1 MLTPIS
7 IPMNMMT
14 YDMLRALDVE
24 KDDPEDSASEA
35 ESVQYVN
42 KAAVYA
48 CEWVSEW
55 VTDNSVSYFVQRI
68 CGALFGSI
76 KSVIISN

>member
-1 MLTPIS
+1 MSHWALSKRGDQRDTKKVRAIVRWQLV
-7 IPMNMMT
+7 IMT

-24 KDDPEDSASEA
+24 KHDPEDSDSEA

-48 CEWVSEW
+48 CE
-55 VTDNSVSYFVQRI
+55 
-68 CGALFGSI
+68 
-76 KSVIISN
+76 

>member
-1 MLTPIS
+1 MSHWALSKRGDQRDTKKVRAIVRWQLV
-7 IPMNMMT
+7 IMT

-48 CEWVSEW
+48 CGSERQLL
-55 VTDNSVSYFVQRI
+55 SE
-68 CGALFGSI
+68 
-76 KSVIISN
+76 